1 MISVQGLNTLARDA
15 GPTPGRNPALRGRLS
30 LSAQARAVMVLLAA
44 VAGLMLGS
52 LAPAQ
57 AQSSAD
63 DTPVL
68 HVFWSLTCPVCM
80 RQKPWIDGLE
90 GRFPG
95 LRVEAMELSQS
106 DRHHQRFQRMAAER
120 GVRAEFVP
128 TLMLGSRAWVGDTPA
143 QRDEI
148 EAAIMAALAGVAPAD
163 ADGALR
169 LPFLGEIDPASAS
182 LAGLTL
188 LIAFVDGF
196 NPCSLWVLT
205 LLLGMVIASG
215 SRRRVAVVGIS
226 FLMTTALIY
235 GAFIAGLFSVM
246 AWAFALPWLRWAV
259 AVFALGFGLISM
271 KDYFWYGRGI
281 TFSIPEGQKP
291 GIYQRLRRLRQDDLG
306 LPALIGATVAMA
318 AGIALV
324 ELPCTAG
331 FPVLWSGI
339 LAERGVTAGAGFW
352 GLLAIYVLIYLGVE
366 LVIFTVAVTGMS
378 LGRMDQ
384 SHGRALKLIGG
395 AVMVALA
402 GAMAFRPEMMED
414 FTASA
419 LLFAAA
425 MGVAALVLLADRL
438 RRGPVRD

>member
-1 MISVQGLNTLARDA
+1 MHPAPFHPAHARQSRRALASPRARGWRDGLRAALLLLVTLTTLIAS
-15 GPTPGRNPALRGRLS
+15 P
-30 LSAQARAVMVLLAA
+30 ARAE
-44 VAGLMLGS
+44 
-52 LAPAQ
+52 APG
-57 AQSSAD
+57 D
-63 DTPVL
+63 GGPVL
-68 HVFWSLTCPVCM
+68 QVFWSLTCPVCT
-80 RQKPWIDGLE
+80 RQKPWLDGLE
-90 GRFPG
+90 ARFPG
-95 LRVEAMELSQS
+95 LRVEAMELSRS
-106 DRHHQRFQRMAAER
+106 DQYHERFQQMAAER
-120 GVRAEFVP
+120 GIRAEFVP

-148 EAAIMAALAGVAPAD
+148 EAAIATALAGEAPTE

-169 LPFLGEIDPASAS
+169 LPFMGEVDPASAS

-215 SRRRVAVVGIS
+215 SRRRVAVVGVS
-226 FLMTTALIY
+226 FLITTALIY
-235 GAFIAGLFSVM
+235 GAFIAGLFSIM

-259 AVFALGFGLISM
+259 AVFALGFGLISI

-281 TFSIPEGQKP
+281 SFSIPQGQKP
-291 GIYQRLRRLRQDDLG
+291 GIYQRLRRLRQEDMG

-318 AGIALV
+318 SGIALV

-352 GLLAIYVLIYLGVE
+352 LLLALYVLIYLGVE
-366 LVIFTVAVTGMS
+366 LVIFAVAVTGMS
-378 LGRMDQ
+378 LGRMGEG
-384 SHGRALKLIGG
+384 HGRALKLIGG

-402 GAMAFRPEMMED
+402 GAMALRPEMMED
-414 FTASA
+414 FAASA
-419 LLFAAA
+419 ALFAGAI
-425 MGVAALVLLADRL
+425 GLAALVLLVERL
-438 RRGPVRD
+438 RRGAARG